1 MDLYIHGT
9 GIISAA
15 GASGNDEFLND
26 QPTYNTD
33 RLMGKEPNYTAYINP
48 MQLRRMSKAVRM
60 GIGASKIAMQDAG
73 IEKPDALSIG
83 TAMGCLQDTEVFL
96 SKMVAQEEQM
106 LTPTSFIQ
114 STHNTVGGQIALLA
128 GCYGHNLTY
137 AHRGHSFEHAI
148 INAQLYL
155 NEHQGER
162 MLVGG
167 IDELTDSSVAVLKAT
182 GIYRNENSTEELLRT
197 TSKGSIAGE
206 GAVFFVASKEKA
218 EHAIQVKGIKVFTTK
233 DQNTAIDKLKAFL
246 DEQGITPENIG
257 LVMSG
262 RSGDRRSNTFYDQ
275 IDGMFTTSSIAG
287 FKHLCGE
294 YATASSFGLGLVT
307 TIAKNGAVPSFCLL
321 KGRQPAQLS
330 DILLVNHY
338 MHYYSIWHLGVSK

>member
-1 MDLYIHGT
+1 MDLYIHGA

-15 GASGNDEFLND
+15 GDNSNGGFLSEL
-26 QPTYNTD
+26 PTYDTD
-33 RLMGKEPNYTAYINP
+33 RLMGKEPDYTAYIQP

-60 GIGASKIAMQDAG
+60 GIGASTIAMQNAG

-96 SKMVAQEEQM
+96 SKMVAQDEQM

-137 AHRGHSFEHAI
+137 VHRGHSFEHAM

-155 NEHQGER
+155 NEHPGER

-167 IDELTDSSVAVLKAT
+167 IDELTDSSIAVLKAT
-182 GIYRNENSTEELLRT
+182 GVYRKENSTEQLLQT
-197 TSKGSIAGE
+197 SSKGSIAGE
-206 GAVFFVASKEKA
+206 GAAFFIASKEKT
-218 EHAIQVKGIKVFTTK
+218 EQAIQIKGIRVFTTK
-233 DQNTAIDKLKAFL
+233 DHSTAVEKVKAFML
-246 DEQGITPENIG
+246 EQQLTPESIG

-262 RSGDRRSNTFYDQ
+262 RSGDIRSNCFYDE
-275 IDGMFTTSSIAG
+275 IDGMFANSSITG

-294 YATASSFGLGLVT
+294 YATASAFGLGLIT
-307 TIAKNGAVPSFCLL
+307 LIANNGTVPSFCSLNG
-321 KGRQPAQLS
+321 KQPAQLS
-330 DILLVNHY
+330 DILLVNNY
-338 MHYYSIWHLGVSK
+338 MHYYSIWHLGVPK